1 MDKDMHLTV
10 RSDPRFL
17 GTIRRMVRGWLE
29 ACDIGESTAASVVL
43 AIDEACSNVIR
54 HSYEGRSDQSLEISL
69 HSEPEY
75 LQFQISDHG
84 EPCPP
89 ECVTR
94 KPLDTPEIEDLQPG
108 GLGVQLIYEVF
119 DEVEFCPG
127 AERGN
132 CITLRLNTTEPEEKT

>member
-1 MDKDMHLTV
+1 MDKDMHLEV

-29 ACDIGESTAASVVL
+29 ACGIGEQIAANVVL
-43 AIDEACSNVIR
+43 AIDEACANVIR
-54 HSYEGRSDQSLEISL
+54 HSYEGRCDQPLEISL
-69 HSEPEY
+69 HSEPDY

-89 ECVTR
+89 ECVAR
-94 KPLDTPEIEDLQPG
+94 KPFETPEIDQLKPG

-127 AERGN
+127 VERGN
-132 CITLRLNTTEPEEKT
+132 CMTLRLNTAETEEQS